1 MNKLN
6 IQESASSIARSLY
19 DAMTAIEVYSSF
31 QNLELYNEYDTQ
43 FDMYSQ
49 FFQSASNH
57 AFITFIVSMH
67 KFIDHKNSIS
77 IKDFCNKLNDLEAYN
92 LDGKIISIDESKNS
106 WKAIILF
113 RQNLFGHSGFKL
125 TEDEIYSRASVS
137 RNDLTMEFYELYQPL
152 IEILE
157 ILEIVENVCGSVKFL
172 NDVRGLKSKTK
183 LNIKLLL
190 RNMKAGRAARLEGK
204 HIPFN

>member
-1 MNKLN
+1 VNKLN
-6 IQESASSIARSLY
+6 IQDSASSIARSLY
-19 DAMTAIEVYSSF
+19 DAMTAIEIYSSF
-31 QNLELYNEYDTQ
+31 ESYELHHEYDTQ
-43 FDMYSQ
+43 FEMYAQ
-49 FFQSASNH
+49 FFQSAANH

-77 IKDFCNKLNDLEAYN
+77 IKEFCNKLNDSEAYS
-92 LDGKIISIDESKNS
+92 LDENIISIDENKNS

-157 ILEIVENVCGSVKFL
+157 TVENVCGPVKFL

-190 RNMKAGRAARLEGK
+190 RNMKAGRVARLKGK
-204 HIPFN
+204 RN